1 MPIAEAKEK
10 GAMALFG
17 EKYGNVVRVVDIDQY
32 SVELCG
38 GIHVRNTADI
48 GVFKIVSES
57 GIGAGIRRIEAV
69 TSKYAVELYK
79 EHEATVENIA
89 GTVKAKAG
97 NVEHRIV
104 QLLEE
109 KKELQDSYDKL
120 KAELQ
125 QSKLNDLSDATTEV
139 NGVSV
144 IRKEVEA
151 GDAKDLRAQMDLIKS
166 QNQDSIIALA
176 AVTGDKVSLVVTV
189 PKELTSQV
197 RAGDIMK
204 GMANIVDGK
213 GGGRPDMAQG
223 GGTNVESIT
232 AALQFVDEY
241 IKDFL

>member
-1 MPIAEAKEK
+1 
-10 GAMALFG
+10 
-17 EKYGNVVRVVDIDQY
+17 
-32 SVELCG
+32 
-38 GIHVRNTADI
+38 
-48 GVFKIVSES
+48 
-57 GIGAGIRRIEAV
+57 
-69 TSKYAVELYK
+69 
-79 EHEATVENIA
+79 ATVENIA

-176 AVTGDKVSLVVTV
+176 AVTGDRVSLVVTV
-189 PKELTSQV
+189 PTALTDKV
-197 RAGDIMK
+197 RGGDIMR
-204 GMANIVDGK
+204 GMVNVVGGR
-213 GGGRPDMAQG
+213 GGGRAGEARGVRTTVENETVGAQC
-223 GGTNVESIT
+223 V
-232 AALQFVDEY
+232 
-241 IKDFL
+241 

>member
-1 MPIAEAKEK
+1 M
-10 GAMALFG
+10 
-17 EKYGNVVRVVDIDQY
+17 
-32 SVELCG
+32 
-38 GIHVRNTADI
+38 
-48 GVFKIVSES
+48 
-57 GIGAGIRRIEAV
+57 

-79 EHEATVENIA
+79 EHEATIENIA

-189 PKELTSQV
+189 PKELTPQV

-223 GGTNVESIT
+223 GGTNVGSIT